1 MRDELLQKLQ
11 EELPPDCFDIREEG
25 LATYYD
31 HLGVSFGENAEEQAV
46 INQYIVR
53 MIAEKAG
60 SPITV
65 VQEHHAG
72 NGHFSVTFVRNKTAT
87 GG

>member
-1 MRDELLQKLQ
+1 MRDELLQKLR
-11 EELPPDCFDIREEG
+11 EDLSPDCFDIRSEG

-31 HLGVSFGENAEEQAV
+31 HLGASFGETAEEQVV
-46 INQYIVR
+46 IDQYIAQV
-53 MIAEKAG
+53 IAEKAG
-60 SPITV
+60 YPITV
-65 VQEHHAG
+65 LQEHHAG